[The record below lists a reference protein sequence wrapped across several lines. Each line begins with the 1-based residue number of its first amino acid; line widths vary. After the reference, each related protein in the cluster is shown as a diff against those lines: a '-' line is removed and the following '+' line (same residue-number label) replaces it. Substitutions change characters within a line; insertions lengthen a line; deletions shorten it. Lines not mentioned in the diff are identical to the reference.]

1 MIIQLI
7 ENIDIF
13 DRVIFNRFIYLL
25 TSLMHYFWTKEENFW
40 EKGLFQGTS
49 EWWEPR
55 GRLNHIPRGIG
66 EWQKLPGPQGTGSS
80 VFPVASLI
88 MTHLVLIKMDE
99 KLFSLGVIFL
109 LLRIFF
115 EHFLQT
121 IRNASLVKFVTP
133 FLIHKKFI
141 LKLDISF
148 LSFQ

>member
-1 MIIQLI
+1 MGLLF
-7 ENIDIF
+7 NLLKTSIF
-13 DRVIFNRFIYLL
+13 L
-25 TSLMHYFWTKEENFW
+25 T
-40 EKGLFQGTS
+40 GLFLTDSFIHIFEQKRKTFEKRSFSGDLGVVGTS
-49 EWWEPR
+49 GKTKSYSLGNWEMAKNTR
-55 GRLNHIPRGIG
+55 TSRNGVLRVPRGI
-66 EWQKLPGPQGTGSS
+66 PNHN
-80 VFPVASLI
+80 
-88 MTHLVLIKMDE
+88 THLVLIQMDK

-141 LKLDISF
+141 LQLDISF

>member
-1 MIIQLI
+1 MRGG
-7 ENIDIF
+7 F
-13 DRVIFNRFIYLL
+13 F
-25 TSLMHYFWTKEENFW
+25 TKFAT
-40 EKGLFQGTS
+40 LAHS
-49 EWWEPR
+49 
-55 GRLNHIPRGIG
+55 
-66 EWQKLPGPQGTGSS
+66 
-80 VFPVASLI
+80 VASLN
-88 MTHLVLIKMDE
+88 HDDASSLVE

-141 LKLDISF
+141 LQLDISF